1 MHRFYFFF
9 FLSQTSESYENRLN
23 PKTERVHAKRR
34 EKARGKRGVFVI
46 KLRKL
51 RM

>member
-1 MHRFYFFF
+1 MYRFYF
-9 FLSQTSESYENRLN
+9 LSLTSESYENRFN
-23 PKTERVHAKRR
+23 RKTERVHAKRG
-34 EKARGKRGVFVI
+34 EKARGKRGVFVV